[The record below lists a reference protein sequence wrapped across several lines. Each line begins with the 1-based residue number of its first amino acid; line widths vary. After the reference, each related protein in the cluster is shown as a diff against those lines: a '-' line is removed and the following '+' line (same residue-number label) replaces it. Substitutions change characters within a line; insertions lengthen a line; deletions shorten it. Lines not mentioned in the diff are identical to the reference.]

1 MQNETARDFLRLLLF
16 TGLRRSEAAGL
27 RWEQVDLVGRT
38 LTVPHTKN
46 REPHVL
52 PLSDFL
58 VDMLRDRQKESPW
71 VFPGSGKSGHYEDP
85 KKAVKEVVEL
95 SGVEFTP
102 HDLRRTFVTIAES
115 LDIPAY
121 ALKRFMNHKANGDV
135 TAGYIVLSVE
145 RLRKPMQA
153 ITDHI
158 HEMVVREPSLSVM

>member
-1 MQNETARDFLRLLLF
+1 M
-16 TGLRRSEAAGL
+16 
-27 RWEQVDLVGRT
+27 RWEHVDLVGRT
-38 LTVPHTKN
+38 LTVPETKN

-58 VDMLRDRQKESPW
+58 VDMLRERQQGSPW

-85 KKAVKEVVEL
+85 KKAVKEVVAL

-102 HDLRRTFVTIAES
+102 HDLRRTFITIAES

-121 ALKRFMNHKANGDV
+121 ALKRFLNHKANGDV

-145 RLRKPMQA
+145 RLRRPMQS